1 MGQNSLELYEI
12 WKFIYNP
19 LDSEN
24 KIRFP
29 HGYYLNTV
37 TNQYY
42 DFKPGI
48 KHIIGEENEDKIYNR
63 WWLENS

>member
-19 LDSEN
+19 LDSKN
-24 KIRFP
+24 KRIFP
-29 HGYYLNTV
+29 QGYYLNTV
-37 TNQYY
+37 TNKYY
-42 DFKPGI
+42 DFNPGI
-48 KHIIGEENEDKIYNR
+48 KDIIGEENEDKIYNM